1 MRKDTLFVV
10 AAGLLTVV
18 ACTVVMQPGT
28 ATVAPQPP
36 PASRPPAPQP
46 IPPPPP
52 PPAQSVLGPALNL
65 PPGQL
70 PAVGE
75 CRVWRRGWPPKL
87 QPQPVSR
94 SCAGIN
100 DLAPAGAW
108 VLHRPTHDQKVV
120 HVRVIDDRR
129 AGIVSIVRI
138 YDIQTAHWLR
148 DVR

>member
-75 CRVWRRGWPPKL
+75 CRVWRPRWPPKL
-87 QPQPVSR
+87 QPQPVSP
-94 SCAGIN
+94 S
-100 DLAPAGAW
+100 PARIHNPPPPGAS
-108 VLHRPTHDQKVV
+108 VLSPPQP
-120 HVRVIDDRR
+120 
-129 AGIVSIVRI
+129 
-138 YDIQTAHWLR
+138 
-148 DVR
+148 